1 MMMMTSEQSGVF
13 RSHHL
18 DTHSLCLSCPQEIG
32 SLRNLKFV
40 EVSENQLMFLPL
52 SFSSLVSLQ
61 DLHLSDNLL
70 SLLPETMGELRNL
83 KLLKVE
89 RNRLTALPQ
98 SMDGWTSLVELSLSQ
113 NFLEVCTIQSPRP

>member
-1 MMMMTSEQSGVF
+1 MYVVSVFCKRAMVCVYNMMMMTSEQSGVF

-70 SLLPETMGELRNL
+70 SLLPETMGQSSSPLICL
-83 KLLKVE
+83 ICLISLL
-89 RNRLTALPQ
+89 
-98 SMDGWTSLVELSLSQ
+98 
-113 NFLEVCTIQSPRP
+113 

>member
-1 MMMMTSEQSGVF
+1 MVCVYMMMMTISSSEQSEVF

-70 SLLPETMGELRNL
+70 SLLPETMGRSSCP
-83 KLLKVE
+83 V
-89 RNRLTALPQ
+89 
-98 SMDGWTSLVELSLSQ
+98 SLSPP
-113 NFLEVCTIQSPRP
+113 LSSSSHHLCLL